1 MKIKYFLVVIYA
13 IAGLAISIL
22 SSFMTYIIIDKPIG
36 YKMVV
41 QIALVIL
48 FLTPLIGII
57 SYFLGKY
64 LSNKFNFIK
73 FRLQDIKEERY
84 TKDASRYNIKEIE
97 EINQNIN
104 FLAVQI
110 ETLISDLK
118 QKNQNLSNLLI
129 SMAHD
134 IKTPITI
141 LNGYAE
147 ELEDGIVSADDMPQ
161 VLKHMKE
168 EVKFLDELTIDILNF
183 ITSTQKDKARQNINL
198 YSLVQNEI
206 FSMLPKREDL
216 KYINEIDKNI
226 LIEFNKIDLKKVS
239 INLFNNAIRHT
250 KNGYIKIYNNDDS
263 IIFENNGEKIDEEFK
278 EKIFEPF
285 FTISKSKNRKESGF
299 GLGLSIVKNLCLNN
313 GYTCALQSSDTI
325 KTVFYLKNTNKEN
338 IK

>member
-1 MKIKYFLVVIYA
+1 MKIKYFLVIIYA
-13 IAGLAISIL
+13 IAGLIISIL
-22 SSFMTYIIIDKPIG
+22 SSFMTYMIIDKPIG
-36 YKMVV
+36 YKMIV

-64 LSNKFNFIK
+64 LSSKFNFIK

-84 TKDASRYNIKEIE
+84 TKDASKYRIKEIE

-141 LNGYAE
+141 LNGYVE
-147 ELEDGIVSADDMPQ
+147 ELEDGIVSADEMPQ
-161 VLKHMKE
+161 VLEHMKE
-168 EVKFLDELTIDILNF
+168 EVKFLDELTVDILNF
-183 ITSTQKDKARQNINL
+183 ITSTQKDKARQKINI
-198 YSLVQNEI
+198 YSLIQNEVL
-206 FSMLPKREDL
+206 SMLSKREDL
-216 KYINEIDKNI
+216 KYINEIDKNL
-226 LIEFNKIDLKKVS
+226 LIEFNKIDFKKVS
-239 INLFNNAIRHT
+239 LNLFNNAIRHT
-250 KNGYIKIYNNDDS
+250 KNGYIKIYSDNSS
-263 IIFENNGEKIDEEFK
+263 IIFENNGEKIDEKFK

-313 GYTCALQSSDTI
+313 GYTCSLQSSDTI
-325 KTVFYLKNTNKEN
+325 KTVFLLKK
-338 IK
+338 I